1 MLFDTTIYIKGIDS
15 QGVLY
20 SIADVLHKQMQF
32 VVRRITLETN
42 DGIFEGSIELKV
54 YDIEDVKTICTQLQ
68 QLDNVTKAV
77 RID

>member
-1 MLFDTTIYIKGIDS
+1 
-15 QGVLY
+15 
-20 SIADVLHKQMQF
+20 MQF

-42 DGIFEGSIELKV
+42 DGIFEGSIDIKV